1 MQQMV
6 RQTKTRSPTLETV
19 GMIEEAISKYSGDN
33 KTKIWKNL
41 KKKVMWQTYMLVIN
55 YLIEI
60 NKIIETE
67 DKKIVYIWNPKV
79 SSKYKNIKKL

>member
-79 SSKYKNIKKL
+79 SNKYKNTKRL